1 MNMTINR
8 AAIAFVAETDSAAQA
23 ATGTTLEGA
32 LNRLIAWCK
41 GQGVKILIAILLLVV
56 CFAIV
61 NSISRSLKK
70 LSERKK
76 WDKTLSKTLIAVFKV
91 GMKVLIVLTLMS
103 YVGIDISALTALLT
117 TVGLGIGLAMQGALS
132 NVAGGV
138 LIIVTR
144 PFHVDDYV
152 GALGEE
158 GFVEEIGLI
167 YTYLRTYDNRMVAI
181 PNGTL
186 ANSTVVNYTK
196 KATRRVER
204 TYTIAYSA
212 DFGKAQQAVLEVA
225 SAHDKILKDPAPSC
239 RISEHGNSA
248 IVLSVKAWTK
258 TDDYWDVYFDL
269 NEQIKAKFD
278 ELGIEIPFNQLDVHL
293 DRKGDVS
300 DGAEKD

>member
-1 MNMTINR
+1 MTINR
-8 AAIAFVAETDSAAQA
+8 AAIAFAAETDSAAQA
-23 ATGTTLEGA
+23 ATGTTLEGV
-32 LNRLIAWCK
+32 LSRLIAWCK
-41 GQGVKILIAILLLVV
+41 EQGVKILIAILLLVV

-152 GALGEE
+152 GALDEE

-167 YTYLRTYDNRMVAI
+167 YTYLRTYDI
-181 PNGTL
+181 PPISG
-186 ANSTVVNYTK
+186 
-196 KATRRVER
+196 RRSR
-204 TYTIAYSA
+204 RCSKLPPHTIRS
-212 DFGKAQQAVLEVA
+212 
-225 SAHDKILKDPAPSC
+225 
-239 RISEHGNSA
+239 
-248 IVLSVKAWTK
+248 
-258 TDDYWDVYFDL
+258 
-269 NEQIKAKFD
+269 
-278 ELGIEIPFNQLDVHL
+278 
-293 DRKGDVS
+293 
-300 DGAEKD
+300 